1 MATTEPAAES
11 RRSEGWEKRRE
22 RIALHIER
30 TALELIAT
38 EGPENVTVE
47 RIAAGAGISNRT
59 FFRYFSS
66 RDDVISAL
74 PQRLVEDLCLR
85 VAARPVSESVL
96 EAFTEAVRGA
106 QDAPIDEALVLVW
119 GRARRHWPMETP
131 GSGMIAAYAR
141 VIAERIGAPVEDLRV
156 EVMAAAIGC
165 VIWVVFLRWLA
176 SDGAEPLIRI
186 LEQSIIALAELSE
199 PADRAARTLRE
210 TVGTPSARVAGRRT

>member
-131 GSGMIAAYAR
+131 GSGMIAAYQR